1 MMDLKISKVLPMRT
15 FFRFLLL
22 VLFTSIGSAVSAQDM
37 AAAQRKCVEW
47 GFKEKTASFEDCVRQ
62 NLKSAGG
69 GAPPKAPAPGLTDS
83 YREDVFWADTR
94 SVANKAAFEAYLQQ
108 YPRGRY
114 AGLARANLSRLSD
127 ESVATTQSEPTPVP
141 ADAHG
146 AKPADGKGAKGG
158 KEVSGPPK
166 LKNKSPDSPRFE
178 YTYHQLKKDFL
189 SNLMSSKKVM
199 SIQIA
204 IMTRYDDR
212 VFENVDKHEAAL
224 RSVVL
229 GLMRQTTDVDLVKP
243 EFRKNLAIK
252 IRDAMNSL
260 LEKLEDFGGIEEV
273 FFTSFVVQ

>member
-1 MMDLKISKVLPMRT
+1 MAK
-15 FFRFLLL
+15 
-22 VLFTSIGSAVSAQDM
+22 
-37 AAAQRKCVEW
+37 AAA
-47 GFKEKTASFEDCVRQ
+47 A
-62 NLKSAGG
+62 
-69 GAPPKAPAPGLTDS
+69 APAAAPGEEAPAKSKKPIILILVGVIALVVIVAGTMVGTLFITGFFNKPPPSADQLLA
-83 YREDVFWADTR
+83 EDGHGAD
-94 SVANKAAFEAYLQQ
+94 AHGAKPADAHGAK
-108 YPRGRY
+108 
-114 AGLARANLSRLSD
+114 
-127 ESVATTQSEPTPVP
+127 P

-146 AKPADGKGAKGG
+146 AKPADGKDAKGG

-166 LKNKSPDSPRFE
+166 LNKKSPDSPRFE
-178 YTYHQLKKDFL
+178 YTYRQLKKDFL

-199 SIQIA
+199 SIQIS

-229 GLMRQTTDVDLVKP
+229 DVLRQTTDADLVKP
-243 EFRKNLAIK
+243 EFRKDLAIK